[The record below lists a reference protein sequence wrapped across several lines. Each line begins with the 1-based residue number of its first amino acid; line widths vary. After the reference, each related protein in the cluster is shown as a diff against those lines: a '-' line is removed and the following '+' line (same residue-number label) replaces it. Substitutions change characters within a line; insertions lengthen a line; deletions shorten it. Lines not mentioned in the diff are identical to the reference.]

1 MLCTYLASIKEN
13 KKEGE
18 TGFSTK
24 MSLPMV
30 NEGTEFIVAVS
41 NAPTANVDLPLVN
54 GANKMAATGPAVIED
69 LELPVGEGEGE
80 MIYLLVEDGADPNL
94 ENQTLYIDPSQ
105 LQSVLQNADGTML
118 LQQPGSVAS
127 TTGGQLIIQN
137 ADGALSNLVI
147 LDNKV

>member
-1 MLCTYLASIKEN
+1 MT
-13 KKEGE
+13 
-18 TGFSTK
+18 
-24 MSLPMV
+24 
-30 NEGTEFIVAVS
+30 EGTEFIVAVS
-41 NAPTANVDLPLVN
+41 NTPTAAAVDLPLVN
-54 GANKMAATGPAVIED
+54 GANKMAATGPAVIGD

-105 LQSVLQNADGTML
+105 LQSVLQNDGTML

-127 TTGGQLIIQN
+127 TSGGQLIIQN

-147 LDNKV
+147 LDDKVCYLCQGELEGERNLF

>member
-1 MLCTYLASIKEN
+1 
-13 KKEGE
+13 
-18 TGFSTK
+18 
-24 MSLPMV
+24 
-30 NEGTEFIVAVS
+30 
-41 NAPTANVDLPLVN
+41 
-54 GANKMAATGPAVIED
+54 MAATGSAVIED

-105 LQSVLQNADGTML
+105 LQSVLQNDGTML

-127 TTGGQLIIQN
+127 TSGGQLIIQN

-147 LDNKV
+147 LDDKVCYPCQGELEGENPF